1 MAKKYNVPKTTNPD
15 LDNLILNC
23 PKKIP
28 QYTSNL
34 QEERT
39 CAQESKMGN
48 VHGHYHQGHHHG
60 HHSVGQ
66 APVGHP
72 SGHHSVGQAAGPA
85 ETEVAFNNYM
95 ERVIGTITY
104 SSPRLVVDWME
115 ELFVWLL
122 LVENEWPQMR
132 FEPFSRS

>member
-28 QYTSNL
+28 QSTSNL

-48 VHGHYHQGHHHG
+48 GHGRQHHGHHHG

-72 SGHHSVGQAAGPA
+72 SGHHSDRQAAVPA
-85 ETEVAFNNYM
+85 ETEEAINNYM
-95 ERVIGTITY
+95 ERVIGKTFIIL
-104 SSPRLVVDWME
+104 SIFNFIHP
-115 ELFVWLL
+115 
-122 LVENEWPQMR
+122 
-132 FEPFSRS
+132 